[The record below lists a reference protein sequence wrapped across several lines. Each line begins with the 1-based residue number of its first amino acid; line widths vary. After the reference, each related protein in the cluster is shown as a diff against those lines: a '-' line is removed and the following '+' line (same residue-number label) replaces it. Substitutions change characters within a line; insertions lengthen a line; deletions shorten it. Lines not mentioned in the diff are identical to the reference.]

1 MLDEF
6 ELLKSVERLAPGV
19 MAEKKG
25 GSKIICANV
34 DLYSGMVYRMLNIP
48 TELFTPL
55 FAVARMSGWCAHRI
69 EEFMTCSR
77 IMRPAYK
84 AVVKEKD
91 YLPMENRG

>member
-1 MLDEF
+1 MMDEF
-6 ELLKSVERLAPGV
+6 ELLKAVERLAPAV

-25 GSKIICANV
+25 GNKIICANV
-34 DLYSGMVYRMLNIP
+34 DLYSGMVYRMLGIP

-77 IMRPAYK
+77 IIRPAYK

-91 YLPMENRG
+91 YIPMENRS